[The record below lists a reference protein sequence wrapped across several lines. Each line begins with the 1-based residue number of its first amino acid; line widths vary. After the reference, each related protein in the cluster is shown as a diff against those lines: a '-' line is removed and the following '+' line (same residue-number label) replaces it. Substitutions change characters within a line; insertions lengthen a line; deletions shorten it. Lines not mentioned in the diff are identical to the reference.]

1 MGKNSFS
8 VNVCYW
14 PFLRLRTRL
23 GQLCVRLWSHSAV
36 QHNSEQPTSKHC
48 KPLVLVIS
56 FSSLITKQHCLSL
69 IWISFSHVTVLYL
82 CRFSST
88 SFKWTAFLVHVVR
101 ISLKKIFKSQ
111 IVRFSVR
118 KLKGQ
123 YRSSEALLKF
133 KDLARIASEEDRK
146 YVWCWFNAP
155 FHCFRTSRSC
165 YVQFYFSSWKR
176 LWICR
181 NKPHSIII
189 LKKFIRHLS
198 INSILFF

>member
-1 MGKNSFS
+1 MKNSKNFAIRWSFNTVTSKSVFYLLQVDTEAALIRMGKNSFS
-8 VNVCYW
+8 VNVCYS

-48 KPLVLVIS
+48 KTLVLVIS

-101 ISLKKIFKSQ
+101 ISF
-111 IVRFSVR
+111 
-118 KLKGQ
+118 
-123 YRSSEALLKF
+123 
-133 KDLARIASEEDRK
+133 
-146 YVWCWFNAP
+146 
-155 FHCFRTSRSC
+155 
-165 YVQFYFSSWKR
+165 
-176 LWICR
+176 
-181 NKPHSIII
+181 
-189 LKKFIRHLS
+189 KKFLKVRLLDLVLG
-198 INSILFF
+198 N